1 MKRSSTSSK
10 SKRQTVLNASTAR
23 GSADEAKLEPQ
34 IATSNL
40 SRRFWVIVFVGFVA
54 IAAAGGALIAYRSS
68 LNKSIADLRISS
80 ERARRNGDW
89 PELERLARQWA
100 NLEPNRVAPWTMA
113 AAAARAMG
121 ELELCAQY
129 LAQLP
134 DTAPVEA
141 FHELSLLQMET
152 LVQPLAARDTCQR
165 ALKQHPS
172 DIESSTRLLFIH
184 AMMCDRDALIAEAE
198 RAIRAGADSKIT
210 FAYWMSAKWLTFNNG
225 HDLNRFWLE
234 KQSTNEAFEIAAVAH
249 QLSNRDLTSATNP
262 TGASQT
268 RSDSTSQNQKLLQSL
283 LDRYPSNK
291 ELLAIALAN
300 LIQAGDTVKFSE
312 VLSSAPAETA
322 TDNRF
327 WRFKGWLHSANEEWD
342 ESIQAYGKAIEL
354 WPVDFAS
361 QNELAGVL
369 RKKQGVEV
377 AKDMQLKATLGTE
390 VALSI
395 LRASSFE
402 SIPDTDYKKMA
413 EYMELCGKK
422 EFAQG
427 LRRLCE

>member
-1 MKRSSTSSK
+1 
-10 SKRQTVLNASTAR
+10 
-23 GSADEAKLEPQ
+23 
-34 IATSNL
+34 
-40 SRRFWVIVFVGFVA
+40 
-54 IAAAGGALIAYRSS
+54 
-68 LNKSIADLRISS
+68 
-80 ERARRNGDW
+80 
-89 PELERLARQWA
+89 
-100 NLEPNRVAPWTMA
+100 
-113 AAAARAMG
+113 
-121 ELELCAQY
+121 
-129 LAQLP
+129 
-134 DTAPVEA
+134 
-141 FHELSLLQMET
+141 
-152 LVQPLAARDTCQR
+152 
-165 ALKQHPS
+165 
-172 DIESSTRLLFIH
+172 
-184 AMMCDRDALIAEAE
+184 MMCDRDALIAEAE

-210 FAYWMSAKWLTFNNG
+210 FAYWISAKWLTFNNG

-234 KQSTNEAFEIAAVAH
+234 KQPTNSAFEIAAVTH
-249 QLSNRDLTSATNP
+249 QLSNRDLTGATNP
-262 TGASQT
+262 TGESQT
-268 RSDSTSQNQKLLQSL
+268 PSDSASENQKLLQSL
-283 LDRYPSNK
+283 MDRHPSNK
-291 ELLAIALAN
+291 ELLAISLAN

-342 ESIQAYGKAIEL
+342 EAIQAYGKAIEL

>member
-23 GSADEAKLEPQ
+23 GSADEAMLEPEV
-34 IATSNL
+34 AASNL

-54 IAAAGGALIAYRSS
+54 IAAVGGALIAYRSS
-68 LNKSIADLRISS
+68 LNKSIADLRISC

-100 NLEPNRVAPWTMA
+100 NLEPSRVAPWTMA

-129 LAQLP
+129 LSQLP

-152 LVQPLAARDTCQR
+152 LVQPLAAKDTCQR
-165 ALKQHPS
+165 AIKQYPS
-172 DIESSTRLLFIH
+172 DIESSARLLFIH

-210 FAYWMSAKWLTFNNG
+210 FAYWISAKWLTFNNG

-234 KQSTNEAFEIAAVAH
+234 KQPTNSAFEIAAVTH
-249 QLSNRDLTSATNP
+249 QLSNRDLTGATNP
-262 TGASQT
+262 TGESQT
-268 RSDSTSQNQKLLQSL
+268 PSDSASENQKLLQSL
-283 LDRYPSNK
+283 MDRHPSNK
-291 ELLAIALAN
+291 ELLAISLAN

-342 ESIQAYGKAIEL
+342 EAIQAYGKAIEL